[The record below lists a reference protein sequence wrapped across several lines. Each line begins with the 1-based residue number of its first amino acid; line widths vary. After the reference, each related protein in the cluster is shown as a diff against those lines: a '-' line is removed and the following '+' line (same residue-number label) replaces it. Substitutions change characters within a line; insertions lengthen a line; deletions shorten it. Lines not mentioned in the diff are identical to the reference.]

1 MWAAAIKVI
10 IDIGNPVASDLSG
23 LVTPAAVLAGRRP
36 PIASVLPRDY
46 RTEIEALI
54 KAWRPEIWP
63 KAKARQTSQAAKITS
78 PPSRPAAA
86 V

>member
-23 LVTPAAVLAGRRP
+23 LVTPSGSSGGQETANRKR
-36 PIASVLPRDY
+36 STRDY

-78 PPSRPAAA
+78 PP
-86 V
+86 